1 MKKLLSLA
9 IMLIWNQLII
19 GQYIVIDTTYLGGMS
34 IPFQDTLIS
43 SIDPDMGSCISTDY
57 FLDLDQ
63 DDNSDVKFHLECH
76 MGGMGSSYKIYIST
90 LNSYSIHVDTNYQEY
105 YQYLVEGVGAVDTV
119 RTVTV
124 VKKYNWGDTIFSD
137 QNSLSTG
144 DYLLRYS
151 FGNYPPCIYNKI
163 DLFLY
168 DTSYIAFTKNDGNT
182 PSIYYL
188 KIYVKNYSKVALIS
202 AKTNAQP
209 NYVDEKE
216 LLSNHVFPNPVAEE
230 IFFKGEYNLAEI
242 YTMQGTLILKE
253 NISTTENSIDVSE
266 LQGGFYI
273 ILLKNN
279 NKKLLDT
286 FIKL

>member
-1 MKKLLSLA
+1 
-9 IMLIWNQLII
+9 MLIWNHLLI
-19 GQYIVIDTTYLGGMS
+19 GQYIIIDTTYLGGIS

-43 SIDPDMGSCISTDY
+43 SVDPNTAMCSSTDY

-63 DDNSDVKFHLECH
+63 DDSGDVKFHLECY
-76 MGGMGSSYKIYIST
+76 MGGMGSWYEIYLST
-90 LNSYSIHVDTNYQEY
+90 LNSFSIHVDTNYQEH

-124 VKKYNWGDTIFSD
+124 VKKYNWGDTIFSN

-144 DYLLRYS
+144 EYLLNFS
-151 FGNYPPCIYNKI
+151 VGNDPSCIYNNI
-163 DLFLY
+163 DLFLT
-168 DTSYIAFTKNDGNT
+168 DTAFIAFTKDDGNT
-182 PSIYYL
+182 SSIYYI
-188 KIYVKNYSKVALIS
+188 KIYVPYRSRLWLMS

-216 LLSNHVFPNPVAEE
+216 LISNHIFPNPVAEE
-230 IFFKGEYNLAEI
+230 IFFKGEYNLVEI
-242 YTMQGTLILKE
+242 YTLQGTLVFKE
-253 NISTTENSIDVSE
+253 NLSTTQNSIDVSE
-266 LQGGFYI
+266 LQSGFYM

-279 NKKLLDT
+279 KKKLLDK